1 MSAPRRRTSDRFP
14 AGCLTDVAGVSV
26 GHHQRI
32 GRGWRTGTTVVLAPL
47 GVVAG
52 VDVRGGGPGTRE
64 TDMLD
69 PRATMSTV
77 HAICLSGGSAFGLSA
92 ADGVMAVLE
101 ERRVGVAVGEPPFV
115 VVPLVPAAV
124 VFDLGRGG
132 DPAKR
137 PDAMFGRRAALA
149 ARPRPSAQGTVGAGT
164 GARCGGLAGG
174 LGAASLRTVDG
185 DTVAALAVVNAIGS
199 IVDPSSG
206 LPYER
211 GDDRLRRPR
220 PTELDDLRGALA
232 TSRPALNTTIGIVAT
247 DAPLTPG
254 EVTRLAAVAH
264 DGLARAVRPAHLS
277 FDGDTIF
284 SFASGSGASDC
295 GAPVDTSRRD
305 HLLAAAADA
314 FARAC
319 TNAVVRASGPG
330 SLRALCPSMFPDGL
344 SGVHTA

>member
-1 MSAPRRRTSDRFP
+1 MSAPRRPAGDRPP
-14 AGCLTDVAGVSV
+14 AGCLTDVAGIAV
-26 GHHQRI
+26 GHYQRL
-32 GRGWRTGTTVVLAPL
+32 GRGWRTGTTVVLAPP

-64 TDMLD
+64 TDLLD
-69 PRATMSTV
+69 PRATLSTV
-77 HAICLSGGSAFGLSA
+77 HAICLSGGSAFGLAA

-101 ERRVGVAVGEPPFV
+101 ERGIGVAVGDPPFA
-115 VVPLVPAAV
+115 VVPIVPTAV
-124 VFDLGRGG
+124 VFDLARGG

-137 PDAMFGRRAALA
+137 PDATFGRRAALA
-149 ARPRPSAQGTVGAGT
+149 ARSRPSAQGTIGAGT

-174 LGAASLRTVDG
+174 LGTASVRTVDG

-199 IVDPSSG
+199 VVDPASG

-211 GDDRLRRPR
+211 GDDRVRRPLR
-220 PTELDDLRGALA
+220 TELEALGSALA
-232 TSRPALNTTIGIVAT
+232 TSRPSLNTTIGIVAT

-284 SFASGSGASDC
+284 SLASGSGAS
-295 GAPVDTSRRD
+295 VDTSRRD
-305 HLLAAAADA
+305 HLLAAAADV

-319 TNAVVRASGPG
+319 TNAVVRASGDG
-330 SLRALCPSMFPDGL
+330 SLQALCPSMFPDGL